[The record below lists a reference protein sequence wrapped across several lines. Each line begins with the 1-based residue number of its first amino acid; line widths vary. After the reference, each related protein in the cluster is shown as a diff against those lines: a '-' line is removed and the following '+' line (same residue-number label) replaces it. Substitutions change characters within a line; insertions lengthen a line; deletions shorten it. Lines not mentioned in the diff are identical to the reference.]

1 MKSSHGRN
9 RSLEQD
15 EALHG
20 ERHGMGMGMVHAYC
34 LRGLP
39 QWIKLPLT

>member
-20 ERHGMGMGMVHAYC
+20 ERHGMGMVHAYC
-34 LRGLP
+34 LRGCLNESSC
-39 QWIKLPLT
+39 L